1 MTRRYEITG
10 VKVSFG
16 PGTVLGLTDKQAEI
30 RLQSLKKLG
39 GDRYTVT
46 SAVEFKRGEVVRLAA
61 DVPKGLAGKI
71 VLIDDE
77 KSDENKTPPP
87 ESYSFRHK
95 GSGRYEIVDAK
106 GIVVSKKLL
115 TKDEANAFLR
125 KLKEEGE
132 Q

>member
-16 PGTVLGLTDKQAEI
+16 PGIVLGLTDKQAEA
-30 RLQSLKKLG
+30 RLPNLQKIN

-46 SAVEFKRGEVVRLAA
+46 GTVEFKRGEIIALAS
-61 DVPKGLAGKI
+61 DLPKGLAGKLA
-71 VLIDDE
+71 LIEDE
-77 KSDENKTPPP
+77 KSEEKNPPA
-87 ESYSFRHK
+87 EYSLHHK
-95 GSGRYEIVDAK
+95 GGGRYEVVDADGK
-106 GIVVSKKLL
+106 VVSKKLL

-125 KLKEEGE
+125 KLSEEDG

>member
-16 PGTVLGLTDKQAEI
+16 PGTVLGLTDKQAGA
-30 RLQSLKKLG
+30 RLHSLNKIN

-46 SAVEFKRGEVVRLAA
+46 SPVEFKRGETVALAS
-61 DVPKGLAGKI
+61 DLPKGLADKLS
-71 VLIDDE
+71 LIEDE
-77 KSDENKTPPP
+77 KSEEKKAPPP
-87 ESYSFRHK
+87 AYAMHHK
-95 GSGRYEIVDAK
+95 GGGRYEVVDAEGK
-106 GIVVSKKLL
+106 VVSKKLL

-125 KLKEEGE
+125 KLSEEDG